1 MDGKKIG
8 IIVGA
13 VVIIALLIF
22 FILGFLGKNNNGGR
36 LVIDYPEVSKN
47 ALYDE
52 RIFDSEH
59 MHEVSITIA
68 KDDWK
73 DLVANPLDKTN
84 YKVKISIDGETFEN
98 VAFRTK
104 GNSSLKNIAEGPS
117 GGPASTRFSY
127 QVDFD
132 KYDKKQTYFGLDT
145 LNLNNVFGDATYLN
159 DHISYYL
166 FRKMGV
172 PAPLDSYV
180 YLKINN
186 RPIGIY
192 SAVEEVSESFLKRNN
207 LDGNLYKPEQTNGKN
222 YGASLAYRGDK
233 TTNYSDIFSNSKTD
247 ITMETRFKKPLS
259 GIIPPLV
266 TPLKNNETLDVE
278 SLERLIEH
286 LIEGGVHGL
295 FVLGTTG
302 EEQSLSYDVRKQMI
316 KESCRINRGRLPLL
330 ACITDTSIE
339 ESIRLARKAADY
351 GADGVVSAPPYYFA
365 TGQPELAQFY
375 EELVPQLPLPVF
387 LYNMPS
393 HVKVSFAPDTVARI
407 AKNVQ
412 VVGFKDSSA
421 NAVYFQSVMYKMQ
434 HRPDFAMLVGPEEI
448 TGECVL
454 LGAQGGINGGANM
467 FPELYVA
474 MYNAASARD
483 INRVLELQQLIMQ
496 ISTTIYTVGRHGSS
510 YLKGLKCALSL
521 LGIINDDFVASP
533 FYKFEAPEREKIR
546 QALDALPI
554 KNGKLC
560 I

>member
-1 MDGKKIG
+1 M
-8 IIVGA
+8 
-13 VVIIALLIF
+13 
-22 FILGFLGKNNNGGR
+22 
-36 LVIDYPEVSKN
+36 
-47 ALYDE
+47 
-52 RIFDSEH
+52 
-59 MHEVSITIA
+59 IT
-68 KDDWK
+68 
-73 DLVANPLDKTN
+73 PSFKT
-84 YKVKISIDGETFEN
+84 
-98 VAFRTK
+98 
-104 GNSSLKNIAEGPS
+104 
-117 GGPASTRFSY
+117 
-127 QVDFD
+127 
-132 KYDKKQTYFGLDT
+132 
-145 LNLNNVFGDATYLN
+145 
-159 DHISYYL
+159 
-166 FRKMGV
+166 
-172 PAPLDSYV
+172 
-180 YLKINN
+180 
-186 RPIGIY
+186 
-192 SAVEEVSESFLKRNN
+192 
-207 LDGNLYKPEQTNGKN
+207 
-222 YGASLAYRGDK
+222 
-233 TTNYSDIFSNSKTD
+233 
-247 ITMETRFKKPLS
+247 PLS

-266 TPLKNNETLDVE
+266 TPLKDNETLDIE

-286 LIEGGVHGL
+286 LIAGGVHGL

-407 AKNVQ
+407 AQLDQ

-434 HRPDFAMLVGPEEI
+434 HRKDFAMLVGPEEI

-454 LGAQGGINGGANM
+454 LGGHGGINGGANM

-474 MYNAASARD
+474 MYDAARQRD
-483 INRVLELQQLIMQ
+483 IDKMLKLQQLIMQ
-496 ISTTIYTVGRHGSS
+496 ISTSIYTVGKHGSS
-510 YLKGLKCALSL
+510 YLKGLKCALAQ

-533 FYKFEAPEREKIR
+533 FYKFETPEHLRIQK
-546 QALDALPI
+546 ALEALPI
-554 KNGKLC
+554 KDGKLC